1 MAEAKLTYGLDENG
15 TLIHVDDA
23 IRGKGCNCV
32 CPDPK
37 CKAKLVAKQGAKNKW
52 HFAHDNGA
60 DCIGG
65 RMTALHMLAQKIIQE
80 EKKIRT
86 PRYQGKHIYRSEKNI
101 VFSEVKLEMQ
111 YQEEDV
117 NRRPDCVGIDGDK
130 QLWIEIKVEH
140 GIDNAKLADIKAHGI
155 MCIEIDLHS
164 LLKKEYTEKDV
175 HDILLTETGDDM
187 REWINNPEYAA
198 DDERAREEFIQ
209 NLISEIKTEYQV
221 SITFNQD
228 ERQYPDYIVAIREEL
243 SHLANFWMTNGTKEA
258 AELVIYHIY
267 NPYQD
272 RDYVIH
278 IEEFLV
284 PNKDYLSFLVS
295 APKNQYTL
303 DVFSAILDYDSRTS
317 ISKQNVNQKKLET
330 LLNELLNKSNRS
342 EEDDILVE
350 GLTLLKNT
358 MYPSSSNT
366 QFF

>member
-1 MAEAKLTYGLDENG
+1 MAEPKLTYGKNQEGRLVHIEDVPSGLE
-15 TLIHVDDA
+15 
-23 IRGKGCNCV
+23 CNCV
-32 CPDPK
+32 CPE
-37 CKAKLVAKQGAKNKW
+37 CGAELIARKGKTRQK
-52 HFAHDNGA
+52 HFAHANRA
-60 DCIGG
+60 DCAGA
-65 RMTALHMLAQKIIQE
+65 RMTALHMLAQQIIQE

-86 PRYQGKHIYRSEKNI
+86 PRYQGKHIYRPEENI

-130 QLWIEIKVEH
+130 QLWIEIKVKH

-187 REWINNPEYAA
+187 REWINNPVYAA

-209 NLISEIKTEYQV
+209 NLISEIKTEYQD

-228 ERQYPDYIVAIREEL
+228 QQQYPDYIITIRENL
-243 SHLANFWMTNGTKEA
+243 CRYADDWMKNGTKEA
-258 AELVIYHIY
+258 AERVKHSIYH
-267 NPYQD
+267 PYQD

-295 APKNQYTL
+295 APKNQYAL

-317 ISKQNVNQKKLET
+317 ISKQNVNQKKMET

-358 MYPSSSNT
+358 MYPSFSNT

>member
-1 MAEAKLTYGLDENG
+1 MAAPKLTYGLDENG
-15 TLIHVDDA
+15 ALIHVDDA

-32 CPDPK
+32 CIE
-37 CKAKLVAKQGAKNKW
+37 CGEKLVARQGDNNRW
-52 HFAHDNGA
+52 HFSHKNTTN
-60 DCIGG
+60 CQGG
-65 RMTALHMLAQKIIQE
+65 RMTALHKLAQQIIQE

-86 PRYQGKHIYRSEKNI
+86 PRYEGKHSPREEKD
-101 VFSEVKLEMQ
+101 VLFSEVKLENQ
-111 YQEEDV
+111 YQEDGV
-117 NRRPDCVGIDGDK
+117 NRRPDCVGIIGDK
-130 QLWIEIKVEH
+130 QLWMEIKVKH
-140 GIDNAKLADIKAHGI
+140 GIDSKKLADIKAQRI
-155 MCIEIDLHS
+155 LCIEIDLSS
-164 LLKKEYTEKDV
+164 LLDIDYTEKDV
-175 HDILLTETGDDM
+175 REILFTDSGDDM
-187 REWINNPEYAA
+187 REWINNPEYDA
-198 DDERAREEFIQ
+198 DNERAREEFIQ

-228 ERQYPDYIVAIREEL
+228 QQQYPDYIITIRENLCRYADE
-243 SHLANFWMTNGTKEA
+243 WMKNGTKEA
-258 AELVIYHIY
+258 AESVKHSIYH
-267 NPYQD
+267 PYQD

-317 ISKQNVNQKKLET
+317 ISKQNVNQKKMET

-358 MYPSSSNT
+358 MYPSFSNT